1 VRGKVNPAEMKLARQ
16 VIESIEGDLN
26 LADYKDEYQEGLR
39 AIIDAKVSGEEIVA
53 PEEVAPPKVVDLME
67 ALRKSL
73 DQVSSG
79 KKKTAKAAP
88 EAAKKVTTIKA
99 AKNAAARKRKA
110 S

>member
-1 VRGKVNPAEMKLARQ
+1 MRTVCAALLMVSSS
-16 VIESIEGDLN
+16 V
-26 LADYKDEYQEGLR
+26 
-39 AIIDAKVSGEEIVA
+39 AIAGEEIVA

-79 KKKTAKAAP
+79 KKKTAKAD
-88 EAAKKVTTIKA
+88 EAVKSVTSIKA
-99 AKNAAARKRKA
+99 AAKNGAAKKRKA